1 MSQNN
6 QVTCPNCKH
15 QFSIESALTADIEK
29 EVGEKLKREFNEKWK
44 GEKAKVDEQMRL
56 QKEQV
61 ELERKRILEEQTI
74 ELANRKKEVEEQVKL
89 KLTKE
94 NELQIEF
101 YKKQNE
107 ENEEKLKALRKL
119 EIEKMEIQQRMKDL
133 ENQHELDTKKLLLEK
148 ENELK
153 ERIGKEADQKNEMR
167 LKEFQKKIDDQ
178 NRLIEEMKRKSEQG
192 SMQMQGEVQ
201 ELALEEM
208 LKQIFPFDDISEV
221 GKGVKGADL
230 IQTVKNGMG
239 QPCGTIV
246 WESKRTKDFQPLW
259 IEKFKADFRQSGGDV
274 GVIVTQA
281 MPKDMEGFGIKEGV
295 YICQFHEARSLAL
308 ILRQTLIKISE
319 ANASQE
325 NKGEKMTMLYHY
337 LTGNEFKHQIEAISE
352 GFMSL
357 KTEITREKIAMER
370 LWKEREKQIEKVLI
384 NTVGMYG
391 SIKGIAG
398 SAIAEIK
405 GLEIGGNMDPINDQ
419 LV

>member
-29 EVGEKLKREFNEKWK
+29 QIGAKLKSEFNEKWSI
-44 GEKAKVDEQMRL
+44 EKAKSDEQIRL
-56 QKEQV
+56 QKIQIEA
-61 ELERKRILEEQTI
+61 ERKRILEEQTL
-74 ELANRKKEVEEQVKL
+74 ELANRKKEVEEQVKS

-107 ENEEKLKALRKL
+107 ENEEKLKNLRKL
-119 EIEKMEIQQRMKDL
+119 EVEKLEIQQRMKDL

-230 IQTVKNGMG
+230 IQTVKNGLG

-405 GLEIGGNMDPINDQ
+405 GLEIGGNMEPLNDQ

>member
-1 MSQNN
+1 MSQNS

-29 EVGEKLKREFNEKWK
+29 EIAEKLKKEFNEKWVS
-44 GEKAKVDEQMRL
+44 EKRKADDQIKL
-56 QKEQV
+56 QKEQI
-61 ELERKRILEEQTI
+61 ETDRKKLMEEQAI
-74 ELANRKKEVEEQVKL
+74 ELANRKKEVEEQVRL
-89 KLTKE
+89 KLSKE

-107 ENEEKLKALRKL
+107 ENEEKLKNLRKL
-119 EIEKMEIQQRMKDL
+119 EVEKMEIQQRMKDL

-153 ERIGKEADQKNEMR
+153 ERISKEADQKNEMR

-230 IQTVKNGMG
+230 IQTVKNGLG
-239 QPCGTIV
+239 QPCGTII

-405 GLEIGGNMDPINDQ
+405 GLEIGGNMEPLED
-419 LV
+419 

>member
-29 EVGEKLKREFNEKWK
+29 EIADKLKKEFNEKWVS
-44 GEKAKVDEQMRL
+44 EKRKADEQIKL
-56 QKEQV
+56 QKEQI
-61 ELERKRILEEQTI
+61 ETERKKQVEEQAM

-89 KLTKE
+89 KLNKE

-107 ENEEKLKALRKL
+107 ENEEKLKTLRKL
-119 EIEKMEIQQRMKDL
+119 EVEKMEIQQRMKDL

-178 NRLIEEMKRKSEQG
+178 NKLIEEMKRKSEQG

-230 IQTVKNGMG
+230 IQTVKNGLG
-239 QPCGTIV
+239 QPCGTII

-398 SAIAEIK
+398 NAIAEIK
-405 GLEIGGNMDPINDQ
+405 GLEIGGNMDP
-419 LV
+419 LSE